1 MVDEIKQKTED
12 QNLVE
17 FDEIKSELAP
27 KSGIET
33 GFRLL
38 GELLAFLREN
48 KLMQELLICRQIQK
62 IDIIDGVAEFS
73 SSEDLSELFSN
84 EVFKTELDNFFK
96 EKNLSFKIKAKEKT
110 ISAEEELNKLLGGK
124 LKIV

>member
-1 MVDEIKQKTED
+1 M
-12 QNLVE
+12 
-17 FDEIKSELAP
+17 
-27 KSGIET
+27 ET

-62 IDIIDGVAEFS
+62 IEVSDGVAEFS
-73 SSEDLSELFSN
+73 SNEDLSELVSN
-84 EVFKTELDNFFK
+84 EVFKAELDKFFK
-96 EKNLSFKIKAKEKT
+96 DKNLSFKIKAKEKVV
-110 ISAEEELNKLLGGK
+110 SAEEELNELLGGK